1 MGGEAISFDT
11 IVASGPNAARPHH
24 KASEN
29 LIKKGETNVFD
40 CGARYKGYCSDLTR
54 TIILGTPDNFTRK
67 IYEIVLA
74 AQETAIALIESGMTG
89 NDCDAISRSIINK
102 AGYEENFGHSLGHG
116 VGLEVHELP
125 FLGNKSQNIIEDE
138 MVFTI
143 EPGIYIEGWGGV
155 RIEDIIVMKNGKPK
169 ILSNATKI
177 RY

>member
-1 MGGEAISFDT
+1 
-11 IVASGPNAARPHH
+11 
-24 KASEN
+24 
-29 LIKKGETNVFD
+29 
-40 CGARYKGYCSDLTR
+40 
-54 TIILGTPDNFTRK
+54 
-67 IYEIVLA
+67 
-74 AQETAIALIESGMTG
+74 MTG

-116 VGLEVHELP
+116 VGLEVLEFP

-155 RIEDIIVMKNGKPK
+155 RIEDIVVMKNGKPK
-169 ILSNATKI
+169 NMINATKI